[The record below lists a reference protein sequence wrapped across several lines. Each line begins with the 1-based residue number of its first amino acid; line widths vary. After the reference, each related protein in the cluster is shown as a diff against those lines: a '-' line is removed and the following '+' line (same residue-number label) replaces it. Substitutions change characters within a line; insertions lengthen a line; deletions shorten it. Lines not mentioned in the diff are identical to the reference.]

1 MYYSYLSSIVYSPD
15 YKQLQTRYVALCV
28 VVKRCQD
35 IIRKQKEEA
44 TEMGKKLEKAEAT
57 AKLEK
62 EVEKV
67 IPVLLVL

>member
-1 MYYSYLSSIVYSPD
+1 M
-15 YKQLQTRYVALCV
+15 
-28 VVKRCQD
+28 KRCQD